1 MGKVLTA
8 VLGLALLGG
17 GAWYALQRAA
27 AVDSTASSGTSAPRR
42 QLDNV
47 RGAASRI
54 ESEADARAKDLE
66 AKMRADP

>member
-1 MGKVLTA
+1 MGKLLTA

-17 GAWYALQRAA
+17 GAWYALQRTA
-27 AVDSTASSGTSAPRR
+27 AVDSTASGPSAPKR

-54 ESEADARAKDLE
+54 ESEADARAKELE

>member
-27 AVDSTASSGTSAPRR
+27 AVDSTAPGTSAPRR

-54 ESEADARAKDLE
+54 ESEADARAKELE
-66 AKMRADP
+66 AKMRTD

>member
-1 MGKVLTA
+1 MGKLLTA

-17 GAWYALQRAA
+17 GAWYALQRTA
-27 AVDSTASSGTSAPRR
+27 AVDATAPGTSAPKR

-54 ESEADARAKDLE
+54 ESEADARAKELE
-66 AKMRADP
+66 AKMRTD